1 MLSLV
6 IDESRKELAEMEL
19 ALKKYDRELMR
30 KIIHRMMPVWEMLG
44 KEHLLREFQKELHNN
59 ESVNEIIGE
68 YARQV
73 IDILEKLIK
82 ETEKELGK
90 YENTDS

>member
-30 KIIHRMMPVWEMLG
+30 KIIHRMMPVWEILG
-44 KEHLLREFQKELHNN
+44 KERLLREFQKRNY
-59 ESVNEIIGE
+59 IIMK
-68 YARQV
+68 V
-73 IDILEKLIK
+73 LMKS
-82 ETEKELGK
+82 LGNMPGRLLTFLK
-90 YENTDS
+90 N